1 MADVAQI
8 ESPPARRRLIKP
20 SLRWPLGFLIAAVV
34 LFVYYYID
42 TYFRGYVPNA
52 LHDFI
57 AEWLPLHPING
68 ALIFVMA
75 ALGLNIVVG
84 YAGLLDLGFVAFWAI
99 GGYTAGWLMSGFFQ
113 KDDINFRFFGSA
125 FTGRANI
132 GGVHINVWTV
142 LIAAAILCAIFGVI
156 IGAPTL
162 RLRSDYLAL
171 VTLGFGEI
179 INEVFY
185 NGDNIFGKNISNGT
199 QGINPVDSIRFF
211 GFDETGKLTW
221 KDIGPFDLL
230 PKFVVFVLLTALILF
245 ASIRIRE
252 GKLGRAWLAIRE
264 DELAASAMGVP
275 LMRTKLSAYAL
286 GAIAG
291 GFAGVAFAVHVSGV
305 FPQFSFSISILL
317 VAMVVL
323 GGMGNVWGVAIG
335 ALILAWTNITMLPK
349 VENAIVGSESSR
361 TATVVVMFVAVPL
374 LVALGVYLYRQGRTA
389 GLLAFFLAGLALIIG
404 FVLFVSTEP
413 VSFQFLIFGAVL
425 VLMML
430 FRREGLIP
438 EARTRL
444 VLREQ
449 GRTDAESLGADME
462 EVAPELE
469 AMTDEAVHGGGS
481 VPPAPDGDGGRHRA

>member
-8 ESPPARRRLIKP
+8 ETPPTRRRLIKP
-20 SLRWPLGFLIAAVV
+20 SLRWPLGFTIAAVAV
-34 LFVYYYID
+34 FTYYYIA
-42 TYFRGYVPNA
+42 TYFRGFVPDP
-52 LHDFI
+52 LYEFMR
-57 AEWLPLHPING
+57 EWLPLQPING

-99 GGYTAGWLMSGFFQ
+99 GGYTAGWLMSGFFL
-113 KDDINFRFFGSA
+113 KDGIKFRFFGSE
-125 FTGRANI
+125 FTRINNM
-132 GGVHINVWTV
+132 GGIHINVWTV
-142 LIAAAILCAIFGVI
+142 LIAAAVLCAIFGVI

-185 NGDNIFGKNISNGT
+185 NGDNFFGVNMSNGT

-211 GFDETGKLTW
+211 GFDDTGKLTW

-230 PKFVVFVLLTALILF
+230 PKFVLFVLLTALILF

-275 LMRTKLSAYAL
+275 LMRTKLSAYSL

-291 GFAGVAFAVHVSGV
+291 GFAGVAFAIHVSGV
-305 FPQFSFSISILL
+305 FPSFSFAISILL

-323 GGMGNVWGVAIG
+323 GGMGNVWGVAVG

-349 VENAIVGSESSR
+349 VEESIVGSESSR
-361 TATVVVMFVAVPL
+361 NATVVIMFVAVPVL
-374 LVALGVYLYRQGRTA
+374 IALGVYLHRKGRTA

-404 FVLFVSTEP
+404 GTLFISDGP

-469 AMTDEAVHGGGS
+469 AMPDEAVHGGS
-481 VPPAPDGDGGRHRA
+481 TPQAPGGDGGRHRA